1 MKQII
6 TLLFILLNSSI
17 YSQTFL
23 DYYFKS
29 KEVDGAI
36 LIYDKNKDSWLFNS
50 EYDVNKETPI
60 GSLFNIPNAL
70 IALDLGMILNNPA
83 NYFAWDGV
91 KRYYFGKSNPN
102 WNCNTNLDEALKY
115 KTDWYFQEVSN
126 LVGFK
131 NYSFFLNKLNITNS
145 NYNRKENFY
154 WHFGNLK
161 TTPKLQLDF
170 FKKLKNQEIIW
181 FQKYNQKYVYDE
193 LLLISDRNYS
203 IHGYET
209 YNVYKGE
216 RIDWWVGVLETKDN
230 TYYFST
236 RIFESINKEM
246 APDFFNKKYE
256 ITLEIFRVL
265 GYI

>member
-1 MKQII
+1 MKQLI
-6 TLLFILLNSSI
+6 TLLFFFLYSSLF
-17 YSQTFL
+17 SQTFL
-23 DYYFKS
+23 DYFFKN
-29 KEVDGAI
+29 KGVDGSI
-36 LIYDKNKDSWLFNS
+36 IIFDEKNESWLFNLES
-50 EYDVNKETPI
+50 DVNKQTPI

-70 IALDLGMILNNPA
+70 IALDLGVISTNPA
-83 NYFAWDGV
+83 DYFYWDGV
-91 KRYYFGKSNPN
+91 KRYYFGKSNSN

-131 NYSFFLNKLNITNS
+131 NYSFFLGKLDITNS
-145 NYNRKENFY
+145 NYNRKEKYY

-161 TTPKLQLDF
+161 TTPKLQIDF

-181 FQKYNQKYVYDE
+181 FRKYNQKYLYDQ
-193 LLLISDRNYS
+193 LLMVSDKNYT

-216 RIDWWVGVLETKDN
+216 RIDWWVGVLETKEK

-236 RIFESINKEM
+236 RIYESIEKEM
-246 APDFFNKKYE
+246 KTDFFNKKYE
-256 ITLEIFRVL
+256 ITLEIFRIL